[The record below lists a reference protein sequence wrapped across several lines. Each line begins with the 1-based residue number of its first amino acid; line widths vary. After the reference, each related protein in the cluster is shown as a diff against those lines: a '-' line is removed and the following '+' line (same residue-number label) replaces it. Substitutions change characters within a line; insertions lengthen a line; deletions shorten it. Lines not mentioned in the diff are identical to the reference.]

1 MVSPRA
7 QRCMIGGIMSRTATA
22 FLAAF
27 STALLTAPAVAEDL
41 SKQMDRVAPA
51 VNAGSLDALGGPDDA
66 ESIIDGIDG
75 RWFTLGNMVR
85 NWGDDGVGLGPDDL
99 EEGRLR
105 NCADDADYIM
115 VQEVTGPT
123 SFEIHET
130 FVSYDDAS
138 VTQSVTLAEGR
149 RFVVSVDEEE
159 LLRSYGLDP
168 NDADRASE
176 IIEVAKM
183 LAEEGA
189 EIWRPS
195 DDLMVM
201 SGGLGIN
208 VIGRC

>member
-1 MVSPRA
+1 MA
-7 QRCMIGGIMSRTATA
+7 RTPTA
-22 FLAAF
+22 FLAALSF
-27 STALLTAPAVAEDL
+27 ALFTAQAGAEEL
-41 SKQMDRVAPA
+41 SEQMDRVAPA
-51 VNAGSLDALGGPDDA
+51 VNAGNLDALGGPDDA

-75 RWFTLGNMVR
+75 RWFTLANMVR
-85 NWGDDGVGLGPDDL
+85 NWGGDGVGFGPDDL
-99 EEGRLR
+99 EQSRLR
-105 NCADDADYIM
+105 NCADDADYTM

-123 SFEIHET
+123 SFEIYET
-130 FVSYDDAS
+130 FASYDDTS

-159 LLRSYGLDP
+159 LLRSYGIDP
-168 NDADRASE
+168 NDADGASE

-183 LAEEGA
+183 LAKEGA

-201 SGGLGIN
+201 SGGLGID

>member
-1 MVSPRA
+1 
-7 QRCMIGGIMSRTATA
+7 MIRTSTA
-22 FLAAF
+22 FLAALSCALF
-27 STALLTAPAVAEDL
+27 TAQAVAEEL
-41 SKQMDRVAPA
+41 SEQMDRVAPA
-51 VNAGSLDALGGPDDA
+51 VNAGNLDGLGGPDNA

-85 NWGDDGVGLGPDDL
+85 NWGDDGVGFGPDDL
-99 EEGRLR
+99 EQSRLR
-105 NCADDADYIM
+105 NCADDADYTM

-123 SFEIHET
+123 SFEIYET
-130 FVSYDDAS
+130 FASYDDAS

-168 NDADRASE
+168 NDTDRAGE

-201 SGGLGIN
+201 SGGLGID

>member
-1 MVSPRA
+1 
-7 QRCMIGGIMSRTATA
+7 MIRTSTA
-22 FLAAF
+22 FLAALSCALF
-27 STALLTAPAVAEDL
+27 TAQAVAEEL
-41 SKQMDRVAPA
+41 SEQMDRVAPA

-85 NWGDDGVGLGPDDL
+85 NWGDDGVGLGSDDL

-115 VQEVTGPT
+115 VQKVTGPT

-130 FVSYDDAS
+130 FVSYGDAS

-159 LLRSYGLDP
+159 LLRSYGIDP
-168 NDADRASE
+168 NDADGASE

-183 LAEEGA
+183 LAKEGA

-201 SGGLGIN
+201 SGGLGID